1 MSITVTTQ
9 QALDDAIAA
18 GHEDIVI
25 DSPRGVWVTVRA
37 SDSVTVYASDSAK
50 VRAYGSV
57 TVHASGSATVHASGS
72 AMVTASGSATV
83 RAFGSATVRASDSAT
98 VTATPK
104 VAVHLHSG
112 RCTIAGGVLID
123 HTIIDLTDPQTWCD
137 YHGVPTVDGIAT
149 VHKAVDDDWTTGRGT
164 VYRPGATPSAPD
176 WRDDRECGGGLHFS
190 PQPWQA
196 REYMPNATR
205 FVAVGVA
212 VADLRPILG
221 ATPKC
226 KTPRVVSPCV
236 EVTIDGTPT
245 KALEVES

>member
-1 MSITVTTQ
+1 MSPQREQTGARQPFTLRRCTLLLDIANHQTLTEERTPAMSITVTTQ

-18 GHEDIVI
+18 GHEDIVV
-25 DSPRGVWVTVRA
+25 DSPRGVWVTVHA
-37 SDSVTVYASDSAK
+37 SD
-50 VRAYGSV
+50 
-57 TVHASGSATVHASGS
+57 SATVHAY
-72 AMVTASGSATV
+72 GSATV
-83 RAFGSATVRASDSAT
+83 RAYGSATVR
-98 VTATPK
+98 ATPK

-112 RCTIAGGVLID
+112 CCTIAGGVLID

-164 VYRPGATPSAPD
+164 DYRPGATPSAPD
-176 WRDDRECGGGLHFS
+176 WRDDHECGGGLHFS
-190 PQPWQA
+190 PHPWQA
-196 REYMPNATR
+196 REYMLDASR

-226 KTPRVVSPCV
+226 KAPRVVSPCV

-245 KALEVES
+245 NPES

>member
-18 GHEDIVI
+18 GHEDIVV
-25 DSPRGVWVTVRA
+25 DSPRGVW
-37 SDSVTVYASDSAK
+37 
-50 VRAYGSV
+50 V
-57 TVHASGSATVHASGS
+57 TVHASGSATV
-72 AMVTASGSATV
+72 TASGSATV
-83 RAFGSATVRASDSAT
+83 AAYGSATVHAYGSATVHASGSAT

-123 HTIIDLTDPQTWCD
+123 HTTIDLTDPQTWCD

-149 VHKAVDDDWTTGRGT
+149 DHKAVDDDWTTVRGT
-164 VYRPGATPSAPD
+164 DYRPGATPSAPD
-176 WRDDRECGGGLHFS
+176 WRDDHECGGGLHFS
-190 PQPWQA
+190 PHPWQA
-196 REYMPNATR
+196 HEYMPDATR

-226 KTPRVVSPCV
+226 KAPRVVSPCV

-245 KALEVES
+245 NPES

>member
-1 MSITVTTQ
+1 MNITVTTQ

-37 SDSVTVYASDSAK
+37 S
-50 VRAYGSV
+50 GSV
-57 TVHASGSATVHASGS
+57 T
-72 AMVTASGSATV
+72 VTASGSATV
-83 RAFGSATVRASDSAT
+83 RAHGSAAVTAYGSATVHAYGSAT
-98 VTATPK
+98 VTATPA

-164 VYRPGATPSAPD
+164 DYRPGATPSAPD
-176 WRDDRECGGGLHFS
+176 WRDDHDRGGGLHFS

-196 REYMPNATR
+196 REYMLDASR

-226 KTPRVVSPCV
+226 KAPRVVSPCV

-245 KALEVES
+245 NPES

>member
-18 GHEDIVI
+18 GHEDIVV
-25 DSPRGVWVTVRA
+25 DSPRGVWVT
-37 SDSVTVYASDSAK
+37 
-50 VRAYGSV
+50 
-57 TVHASGSATVHASGS
+57 
-72 AMVTASGSATV
+72 VTASGSATV
-83 RAFGSATVRASDSAT
+83 RASGSATVRAYGSATVHAYDSATVRAFGSVTVTASGSVTVRASGSATVRAYGSAT

-123 HTIIDLTDPQTWCD
+123 HTIIDLADPQTWCD

-164 VYRPGATPSAPD
+164 DYRPGATPSAPD
-176 WRDDRECGGGLHFS
+176 WRDDHECGGGLHFS
-190 PQPWQA
+190 PHPWQA
-196 REYMPNATR
+196 REYMPDATR

-245 KALEVES
+245 NPES

>member
-18 GHEDIVI
+18 GHEDIVV
-25 DSPRGVWVTVRA
+25 DSPRGVWVTV
-37 SDSVTVYASDSAK
+37 
-50 VRAYGSV
+50 
-57 TVHASGSATVHASGS
+57 
-72 AMVTASGSATV
+72 TASGSVTV
-83 RAFGSATVRASDSAT
+83 RAFGSATVRASDSVTVTASDSAT

-176 WRDDRECGGGLHFS
+176 WRDDHECGGGLHFS
-190 PQPWQA
+190 PHPWQA
-196 REYMPNATR
+196 REYMPDATR

-245 KALEVES
+245 NPES

>member
-18 GHEDIVI
+18 GYEDIVI

-37 SDSVTVYASDSAK
+37 SGSATVRAADSVTVRAYDSA
-50 VRAYGSV
+50 
-57 TVHASGSATVHASGS
+57 TVHASGSATVHAYDSATVHAAGS
-72 AMVTASGSATV
+72 ATVHAYGSATV
-83 RAFGSATVRASDSAT
+83 RAYGSATVRA
-98 VTATPK
+98 TPT

-149 VHKAVDDDWTTGRGT
+149 VHKAVDDGWTTGRGT
-164 VYRPGATPSAPD
+164 DYRPGATPSAPD
-176 WRDDRECGGGLHFS
+176 WRDDHECGGGLHFS
-190 PQPWQA
+190 PHPWQA
-196 REYMPNATR
+196 REHMLDASR

-226 KTPRVVSPCV
+226 KAPRVVSPCV

-245 KALEVES
+245 NPES

>member
-18 GHEDIVI
+18 GHEDIVV
-25 DSPRGVWVTVRA
+25 DSPRGVWVTVTA
-37 SDSVTVYASDSAK
+37 S
-50 VRAYGSV
+50 GSV
-57 TVHASGSATVHASGS
+57 TVHASGSATV
-72 AMVTASGSATV
+72 TASGSATVTASDSAMV
-83 RAFGSATVRASDSAT
+83 RAFGSATVRASGSAT

-164 VYRPGATPSAPD
+164 DYRPGATPSAPD
-176 WRDDRECGGGLHFS
+176 WRDDHECGGGLHFS
-190 PQPWQA
+190 PHPWQA
-196 REYMPNATR
+196 REYMPDATR

-226 KTPRVVSPCV
+226 KAPCVVSPCV

-245 KALEVES
+245 NPES